1 MAEENDEEAKKKGCV
16 VNTLFQIY
24 IRGSTVAKMNA
35 LDKLSEDGTS
45 HSAADRL
52 VRVGIARAQAIALCS
67 IGYLVFA
74 DPTLLLAFRTYPF
87 IQEIMSALTVITGR
101 LGFEGTHAAY
111 YFPLHLLQWKLEAW
125 TMVDGINPLVA
136 MCQLMQGGL
145 NIDDIAFTMHES
157 YCEAL
162 ASWIAPYQSFPSAW
176 EKLDKESLFAV
187 EARLGESIVKAW
199 VTLKA
204 AFLLGQSR
212 FLAHPEP
219 RLCDNVY
226 HAAVSGT
233 KPHLKGNVQETCA
246 SCHSVM
252 YCSIACQAMDWR
264 RSHREDCQSL
274 RHAYDGLKLTHKW
287 IHGSTRLFLFA
298 SIESVY
304 RLNCALVESK
314 KAAHPEHGNSNL
326 IVTYDFAKVP
336 GYPDD
341 VRGAYG
347 RNRLEDVIRQLTTQA
362 DMRVIEGQ
370 FRVGGRYLWVVVRMR
385 VLKDQA
391 GNERHDLARMVGGFS
406 YLGPKE
412 RNGAEN
418 AVPQHTGFCQVPN
431 CRCDY
436 GQ

>member
-1 MAEENDEEAKKKGCV
+1 MSKRPAPPATQSCTVRSLVKQWIGAARIEKTAKA
-16 VNTLFQIY
+16 F
-24 IRGSTVAKMNA
+24 
-35 LDKLSEDGTS
+35 GTRMMVIE
-45 HSAADRL
+45 H
-52 VRVGIARAQAIALCS
+52 
-67 IGYLVFA
+67 
-74 DPTLLLAFRTYPF
+74 TYP
-87 IQEIMSALTVITGR
+87 
-101 LGFEGTHAAY
+101 
-111 YFPLHLLQWKLEAW
+111 PC
-125 TMVDGINPLVA
+125 A
-136 MCQLMQGGL
+136 M
-145 NIDDIAFTMHES
+145 H
-157 YCEAL
+157 
-162 ASWIAPYQSFPSAW
+162 
-176 EKLDKESLFAV
+176 
-187 EARLGESIVKAW
+187 
-199 VTLKA
+199 
-204 AFLLGQSR
+204 
-212 FLAHPEP
+212 
-219 RLCDNVY
+219 
-226 HAAVSGT
+226 
-233 KPHLKGNVQETCA
+233 
-246 SCHSVM
+246 
-252 YCSIACQAMDWR
+252 
-264 RSHREDCQSL
+264 SHRNP
-274 RHAYDGLKLTHKW
+274 AGLKLTHKW

-341 VRGAYG
+341 VPAFLTVAEYLHVIDERGREVRGAYG

-385 VLKDQA
+385 VPKDQA

-412 RNGAEN
+412 RNGTEN

>member
-1 MAEENDEEAKKKGCV
+1 MVFMCFHPHLLDAMQKSPAVADFAVLVWTWIDPRTQLPLFMAEENDEEAKKKGCV

-24 IRGSTVAKMNA
+24 IRRSTVAKMNA

-52 VRVGIARAQAIALCS
+52 VRVGIARAQAIALVCQERTTWS
-67 IGYLVFA
+67 PLVFGRNLKGLMEVLDGYLVFA

-145 NIDDIAFTMHES
+145 ISVFLDIVLHGTPAKRWNTADDIAFTMHES

-162 ASWIAPYQSFPSAW
+162 ASWIAPYQSFPSVNLAMTAAW

-226 HAAVSGT
+226 VRATFHWVISSLTPGT
-233 KPHLKGNVQETCA
+233 
-246 SCHSVM
+246 
-252 YCSIACQAMDWR
+252 
-264 RSHREDCQSL
+264 
-274 RHAYDGLKLTHKW
+274 
-287 IHGSTRLFLFA
+287 
-298 SIESVY
+298 
-304 RLNCALVESK
+304 
-314 KAAHPEHGNSNL
+314 
-326 IVTYDFAKVP
+326 
-336 GYPDD
+336 
-341 VRGAYG
+341 
-347 RNRLEDVIRQLTTQA
+347 
-362 DMRVIEGQ
+362 
-370 FRVGGRYLWVVVRMR
+370 
-385 VLKDQA
+385 
-391 GNERHDLARMVGGFS
+391 
-406 YLGPKE
+406 
-412 RNGAEN
+412 
-418 AVPQHTGFCQVPN
+418 
-431 CRCDY
+431 
-436 GQ
+436 

>member
-1 MAEENDEEAKKKGCV
+1 MEV
-16 VNTLFQIY
+16 
-24 IRGSTVAKMNA
+24 
-35 LDKLSEDGTS
+35 LD
-45 HSAADRL
+45 
-52 VRVGIARAQAIALCS
+52 
-67 IGYLVFA
+67 GYLVFA

-145 NIDDIAFTMHES
+145 ISVFLDIVLHGTPAKRWNTADDIAFTMHES

-162 ASWIAPYQSFPSAW
+162 ASWIAPYQSFPSVNLAMTAAW

-341 VRGAYG
+341 VPAFLTVAEYLHVIDERGREVRGAYG